1 MTPAELIV
9 DVEFDP
15 VSFLQYIQLRLLE
28 LSVLN
33 VMPSSLA
40 LTAFKTSF

>member
-9 DVEFDP
+9 DVEFDA

-40 LTAFKTSF
+40 LTAFETSF